1 MLLISGQLAA
11 QTVEGAADPQDAPEV
26 QAELLLL
33 DAEIVESSTEGT
45 ALQLAAKQIESK
57 DLSGAATTLERY
69 LITDPES
76 LVVRVEYA
84 IILCRLDDLQAGRF
98 EVAKI
103 AENGLDQPTANR
115 VQAECQ
121 ITASDMPAL
130 KTGEG
135 RVPMRNFRNRNIAI
149 LVSGTMITSPLTA
162 QTVGM
167 NSAVRNNVELQQTA
181 TGAAQKARI
190 RQPVK
195 MRNVVTTAA
204 ASTLQITLLDR
215 SSLTVGPNARLTVNR
230 FVYDPKAKSSSV
242 GTTLVKGTLRFLSGK
257 SARGG
262 RNSIN
267 TPAASIGIRGTMVE
281 LAVGEDAVTIGKLQP
296 GLVMGGKVDPQTA
309 SLIVLRGPGPKAQL
323 GEESGIIDVTAAGKT
338 VTITQPGMAV
348 FVPFLGAA
356 PSAPF
361 QLSNGAYG
369 GFDNMLRTTPS
380 ASAPASQQSSSQ
392 QSPSQNANSGNTAT
406 STSTAGS
413 GSGAGAAGA
422 AAGTGAGIGS
432 GAVAGILGALA
443 AGGLVA
449 ATSTG
454 SDDPVEVEEEDPPVS
469 P

>member
-1 MLLISGQLAA
+1 
-11 QTVEGAADPQDAPEV
+11 
-26 QAELLLL
+26 
-33 DAEIVESSTEGT
+33 
-45 ALQLAAKQIESK
+45 
-57 DLSGAATTLERY
+57 
-69 LITDPES
+69 
-76 LVVRVEYA
+76 
-84 IILCRLDDLQAGRF
+84 
-98 EVAKI
+98 
-103 AENGLDQPTANR
+103 
-115 VQAECQ
+115 
-121 ITASDMPAL
+121 
-130 KTGEG
+130 
-135 RVPMRNFRNRNIAI
+135 MRNFRNRNIAI
-149 LVSGTMITSPLTA
+149 LVSGTMITSPLMA

-230 FVYDPKAKSSSV
+230 FVYDPKTKSSSV

-281 LAVGEDAVTIGKLQP
+281 LAVGEDAIAIGKLQP
-296 GLVMGGKVDPQTA
+296 GLVMGSNVDPQTA

-323 GEESGIIDVTAAGKT
+323 GEKSGIIDVTAAGKT
-338 VTITQPGMAV
+338 VTITQPGIAV

-380 ASAPASQQSSSQ
+380 ASAPASQQSSNQQPSNQ

-406 STSTAGS
+406 GSSTGGS
-413 GSGAGAAGA
+413 GSGAGAGAGA
-422 AAGTGAGIGS
+422 AGAGAGAGS
-432 GAVAGILGALA
+432 GIGTLAGILGAIAA
-443 AGGLVA
+443 AGLTVVA
-449 ATSTG
+449 TG
-454 SDDPVEVEEEDPPVS
+454 GGDDTPAS